1 MREFETLINKQRKR
15 KQGNKKKKKRE
26 KKKRKNIKEII
37 MQYWKC
43 ENKFHLPIKS
53 NLGIE

>member
-15 KQGNKKKKKRE
+15 KQGNKKKKRE

>member
-15 KQGNKKKKKRE
+15 KQGNKKKKRE

-37 MQYWKC
+37 MQYQKC